1 MAETSSQHVA
11 SEQLRLFI
19 ERIETLE
26 QEKRE
31 LADQVR
37 DVYAEAKGTGFDGK
51 AMREVIK
58 LRRIDLN
65 ARMEQEAILDT
76 YKTALGL
83 A

>member
-58 LRRIDLN
+58 LRRIDRN

>member
-58 LRRIDLN
+58 LRRIDRN
-65 ARMEQEAILDT
+65 ARMEQEATLDT